1 MESKCH
7 FLFGQANIH
16 KFSKIFVILTLY
28 IYVYNNFSATL
39 YKALRKNLK
48 KKRDGKIG
56 KHKLNEMRAL
66 NMNKKK

>member
-28 IYVYNNFSATL
+28 IYVYKSFSITL
-39 YKALRKNLK
+39 DKSLRKNIKK
-48 KKRDGKIG
+48 KKRRDGELGDI
-56 KHKLNEMRAL
+56 NEMGAL
-66 NMNKKK
+66 NMKQKK